1 MEVITVPNYEYSIT
15 KNGNVVVSF
24 AEKYSLEDLEEQ
36 LPRLLKLL
44 NLSMQSSRVAADA
57 TLNQMRVVEAMKAL
71 YEFHLYQ
78 AESVLETI
86 PALQSGE
93 ITAGQV
99 GFPEFDDDVPEGL
112 FD

>member
-1 MEVITVPNYEYSIT
+1 MQNYEYSIN
-15 KNGNVVVSF
+15 KDGSVVVSF
-24 AEKYSLEDLEEQ
+24 VEKYSQEELEEQ
-36 LPRLLKLL
+36 LPKLLKLL
-44 NLSMQSSRVAADA
+44 SLSMQSGRVVADV
-57 TLNQMRVVEAMKAL
+57 TLNRMRAVEAMRTL

-78 AESVLETI
+78 AESVLGTI
-86 PALQSGE
+86 PALHAGE